1 MWPGG
6 LRQQRVDSSTRHDL
20 PPTSICIRPTDRPIY
35 ASRPRLV
42 RGPALR
48 LPPSLPQPLYPA
60 PSPGRENQQN
70 AEKNQGYAQK
80 YTPRHQ
86 MTKNKRRVG
95 GGCNKEA
102 GKKQRVKRQARSS
115 SPIYQHSLR
124 CKLMLARVLGVDMQR
139 GSMPCAS

>member
-1 MWPGG
+1 MVVHAMTCRPHPS
-6 LRQQRVDSSTRHDL
+6 VYD
-20 PPTSICIRPTDRPIY
+20 RPTDRY
-35 ASRPRLV
+35 TLA
-42 RGPALR
+42 ALA
-48 LPPSLPQPLYPA
+48 LCGGSPCGSLSPSLNRYIPPQA
-60 PSPGRENQQN
+60 RGGGNWKNQQN

-86 MTKNKRRVG
+86 MTKNERRVG